1 MAKKNKNSRDIHGL
15 LVLDKSLGTSSNHA
29 LQRVKRL
36 FNAKKAGHTGT
47 LDPLAT
53 GALVLCFGR
62 ATKIADHVM
71 GAKKSY
77 YTVAKLG
84 EQTDTGDKEG
94 QVIATE
100 QVNQQHLD
108 AIAQTVESFVGDIQ
122 QIPPMYSAIKK
133 DGVPMYKL
141 AREGKQVERPARQ
154 VHIYSIEVEQ
164 IQANKIG
171 MTVHCSKGTYIRTLV
186 EDIGIKLGCLA
197 HVDELRRLSVGEFGI
212 THDMYTYEQL
222 EQIRDE
228 QGLAALERTMLSAET
243 AFNEYPQYEMKN
255 GLLLSLEQG
264 RKIRF
269 PAAINSRY
277 MRIYDTDRV
286 FRGLGEQK
294 DDGFVHFSKFY
305 MS

>member
-1 MAKKNKNSRDIHGL
+1 LAKKNKFSRDIHGL
-15 LVLDKSLGTSSNHA
+15 LVLDKSLGISSNHA
-29 LQRVKRL
+29 LQHVKRL

-84 EQTDTGDKEG
+84 EQTDTADKEG
-94 QVIATE
+94 QVIATAE
-100 QVNQQHLD
+100 VTQQHLD
-108 AIAQTVESFVGDIQ
+108 AIADTVKSFVGDID

-141 AREGKQVERPARQ
+141 AREGKQVERASRR
-154 VHIYSIEVEQ
+154 VHIDSIIIDN
-164 IQANKIG
+164 IQADKFS
-171 MTVHCSKGTYIRTLV
+171 MTVNCSKGTYIRTLV
-186 EDIGIKLGCLA
+186 EDIGGKLGCLA
-197 HVDELRRLSVGEFGI
+197 HVDELRRLSVGSFGR
-212 THDMYTYEQL
+212 DYPMFSYEQL
-222 EQIRDE
+222 EQISTD
-228 QGLAALERTMLSAET
+228 GAAALERILLPAEV
-243 AFNEYPQYEMKN
+243 AFYEYPQFEMKH
-255 GLLLSLEQG
+255 GLILALEQG

-269 PAAINSRY
+269 PAAIKTRY
-277 MRIYDTDRV
+277 MRIYDTNRV

>member
-1 MAKKNKNSRDIHGL
+1 MAKKNKFSRDIHGL
-15 LVLDKSLGTSSNHA
+15 LVLDKSLGISSNHA
-29 LQRVKRL
+29 LQHVKRL

-84 EQTDTGDKEG
+84 EQTDTADKEG
-94 QVIATE
+94 QVIATAE
-100 QVNQQHLD
+100 VTQQHLD
-108 AIAQTVESFVGDIQ
+108 AIADTVKSFVGDID

-141 AREGKQVERPARQ
+141 AREGKQVERASRR
-154 VHIYSIEVEQ
+154 VHIDSIIIDN
-164 IQANKIG
+164 IQADKFS
-171 MTVHCSKGTYIRTLV
+171 MTVNCSKGTYIRTLV
-186 EDIGIKLGCLA
+186 EDIGGKLGCLA
-197 HVDELRRLSVGEFGI
+197 HVDELRRLSVGSFGR
-212 THDMYTYEQL
+212 DYPMFSYEQL
-222 EQIRDE
+222 EQISTD
-228 QGLAALERTMLSAET
+228 GAVALERILLPAEV
-243 AFNEYPQYEMKN
+243 AFYEYPQFEMKH
-255 GLLLSLEQG
+255 GLILALEQG

-269 PAAINSRY
+269 PAAIKTRY
-277 MRIYDTDRV
+277 MRIYDTNRV

>member
-1 MAKKNKNSRDIHGL
+1 MAKKNKFSRDIHGL
-15 LVLDKSLGTSSNHA
+15 LVLDKSLGISSNHA
-29 LQRVKRL
+29 LQHVKRL

-84 EQTDTGDKEG
+84 EQTDTADKEG
-94 QVIATE
+94 QVIATAE
-100 QVNQQHLD
+100 VTQQHLD
-108 AIAQTVESFVGDIQ
+108 AIADTVKSFVGDID

-141 AREGKQVERPARQ
+141 AREGKQVERASRR
-154 VHIYSIEVEQ
+154 VHIDSIIVEN
-164 IQANKIG
+164 IQADKFS
-171 MTVHCSKGTYIRTLV
+171 MTVNCSKGTYIRTLV
-186 EDIGIKLGCLA
+186 EDIGVKLGCLA
-197 HVDELRRLSVGEFGI
+197 HVDELCRISVGSFGR
-212 THDMYTYEQL
+212 DYPMFSYEQL
-222 EQIRDE
+222 EKISSE
-228 QGLAALERTMLSAET
+228 GAVALERILLPAEV
-243 AFNEYPQYEMKN
+243 AFYEYPQFEMKH
-255 GLLLSLEQG
+255 GLILALEQG

-269 PAAINSRY
+269 PATIKTRY
-277 MRIYDTDRV
+277 MRIYDTNRV

-294 DDGFVHFSKFY
+294 DDGFVNFSKFY

>member
-1 MAKKNKNSRDIHGL
+1 LSKKNKFGRDIHGL
-15 LVLDKSLGTSSNHA
+15 LVLDKSLGLSSNHA
-29 LQRVKRL
+29 LQHVKRL

-71 GAKKSY
+71 SSKKSY
-77 YTVAKLG
+77 YVVAKLG

-94 QVIATE
+94 QVIATAD
-100 QVNQQHLD
+100 VNQQHFEELL
-108 AIAQTVESFVGDIQ
+108 AAVKSFEGDID

-141 AREGKQVERPARQ
+141 AREGKQVERASRQ
-154 VHIYSIEVEQ
+154 VHIYSITIDN
-164 IQANKIG
+164 IQDDKIA
-171 MTVHCSKGTYIRTLV
+171 MTVDCSKGTYIRTLV
-186 EDIGIKLGCLA
+186 EDLGAKLGCLA
-197 HVDELRRLSVGEFGI
+197 HVDELRRLSVGAFGL
-212 THDMYTYEQL
+212 THNMYTYEQL
-222 EQIRDE
+222 EQLSAD
-228 QGLAALERTMLSAET
+228 GPLALERTILPTEA
-243 AFNEYPQYEMKN
+243 AYYDYPQYEMKN
-255 GLLLSLEQG
+255 GLILSLEQG

-269 PAAINSRY
+269 PADLNSQY
-277 MRIYDTDRV
+277 VRIYDSNRV
-286 FRGLGEQK
+286 FRGMGEQK

>member
-1 MAKKNKNSRDIHGL
+1 LAKKNKFSRDIHGL
-15 LVLDKSLGTSSNHA
+15 LVLDKSLGISSNHA
-29 LQRVKRL
+29 LQHVKRL

-84 EQTDTGDKEG
+84 EQTDTADKEG
-94 QVIATE
+94 QVIATAE
-100 QVNQQHLD
+100 VTQQHLD
-108 AIAQTVESFVGDIQ
+108 AIADTVKSFVGDID

-141 AREGKQVERPARQ
+141 AREGKQVERASRR
-154 VHIYSIEVEQ
+154 VHIDSIIIDN
-164 IQANKIG
+164 IQADKFS
-171 MTVHCSKGTYIRTLV
+171 MTVNCSKGTYIRTLV
-186 EDIGIKLGCLA
+186 EDIGGKLGCLA
-197 HVDELRRLSVGEFGI
+197 HVDELRRLSVGSFGR
-212 THDMYTYEQL
+212 DYPMFSYEQL
-222 EQIRDE
+222 EQISTD
-228 QGLAALERTMLSAET
+228 GAVALERILLPAEV
-243 AFNEYPQYEMKN
+243 AFYEYPQFEMKH
-255 GLLLSLEQG
+255 GLILALEQG

-269 PAAINSRY
+269 PAAIKTRY
-277 MRIYDTDRV
+277 MRIYDTNRV

>member
-1 MAKKNKNSRDIHGL
+1 MAKKNKFSRDIHGL
-15 LVLDKSLGTSSNHA
+15 LVLDKSLGLSSNHA
-29 LQRVKRL
+29 LQQVKRL
-36 FNAKKAGHTGT
+36 FNAKKVGHTGT

-62 ATKIADHVM
+62 ATKLADHVM
-71 GAKKSY
+71 GARKAY

-94 QVIATE
+94 QVIATAD
-100 QVNQQHLD
+100 VKQQHLD
-108 AIAQTVESFVGDIQ
+108 AIAETASTFVGVID

-141 AREGKQVERPARQ
+141 AREGKQIERPSRQ
-154 VHIYSIEVEQ
+154 VQIDSIVIDHIQ
-164 IQANKIG
+164 DNKVG

-186 EDIGIKLGCLA
+186 EDIGAKLGCLA
-197 HVDELRRLSVGEFGI
+197 HVDELRRLSVGEFGH
-212 THDMYTYEQL
+212 TYDMYTYEQL
-222 EQIRDE
+222 EQISCD
-228 QGLAALERTMLSAET
+228 GAVALEKTMLAPEV
-243 AFNEYPQYEMKN
+243 AFYEYPRLKMKN

-269 PAAINSRY
+269 PADINSKY
-277 MRIYDTDRV
+277 IRIYDTNRV
-286 FRGLGEQK
+286 FRGLGEQN

>member
-1 MAKKNKNSRDIHGL
+1 MAKKNKFSRDIHGL
-15 LVLDKSLGTSSNHA
+15 LVLDKSLGISSNHA
-29 LQRVKRL
+29 LQHVKRL

-84 EQTDTGDKEG
+84 EQTDTADKEG
-94 QVIATE
+94 QVIATAEVE
-100 QVNQQHLD
+100 QRHLD
-108 AIAQTVESFVGDIQ
+108 AITETIKSFVGDID

-141 AREGKQVERPARQ
+141 AREGKQVERPSRR
-154 VHIYSIEVEQ
+154 VHIDSIVIES
-164 IQANKIG
+164 IQKDKIG
-171 MTVHCSKGTYIRTLV
+171 MIVHCSKGTYIRTLV
-186 EDIGIKLGCLA
+186 EDIGTKLGCLA
-197 HVDELRRLSVGEFGI
+197 HVDELRRLSVGNFGL
-212 THDMYTYEQL
+212 TYDMYTYEQL
-222 EQIRDE
+222 EQISSD
-228 QGLAALERTMLSAET
+228 GVMALERTILPAEV
-243 AFNEYPQYEMKN
+243 AFYEYPQIEMKN

-269 PAAINSRY
+269 PAAINSKY
-277 MRIYDTDRV
+277 VRIYDTNRV

-294 DDGFVHFSKFY
+294 DDGFVQFSKFY

>member
-1 MAKKNKNSRDIHGL
+1 MAKKNKSNRDIHGL
-15 LVLDKSLGTSSNHA
+15 LVLDKSIGLSSNHA

-36 FNAKKAGHTGT
+36 FNAKKVGHTGT

-62 ATKIADHVM
+62 ATKISDHVM
-71 GAKKSY
+71 RAKKSY

-84 EQTDTGDKEG
+84 EQTDTADKEG
-94 QVIATE
+94 QVIATAE
-100 QVNQQHLD
+100 VTQQHLD
-108 AIAQTVESFVGDIQ
+108 DIEGTVKSFVGDID

-141 AREGKQVERPARQ
+141 AREGKQVERPSRQ
-154 VHIYSIEVEQ
+154 VHIYSIDIDS
-164 IQANKIG
+164 IQDNKIG

-186 EDIGIKLGCLA
+186 EDIGAKLGCLA
-197 HVDELRRLSVGEFGI
+197 HVDELRRLSVGEFGRAYN
-212 THDMYTYEQL
+212 MYTYEQL
-222 EQIRDE
+222 EQISAD
-228 QGLAALERTMLSAET
+228 GVVALERTMLPAEV
-243 AFNEYPQYEMKN
+243 AFYEYPQFEMKN

-269 PAAINSRY
+269 PKTISSKY
-277 MRIYDTDRV
+277 MRIYDTNRV